1 MAEIKSIFDLD
12 VETIKK
18 LQDKIGVK
26 ADGMIG
32 PKTVT
37 ALQAFLNQQGADP
50 KLGVDGKLGPKTI
63 KALQEYVGAESDG
76 AFGEE
81 SANKLTFKLMEN
93 EEGEQVITDG
103 SGMDAAV
110 ERYMREQG
118 LA

>member
-1 MAEIKSIFDLD
+1 MAEITSIYGLD

-50 KLGVDGKLGPKTI
+50 KLSVDGKLGPKTI
-63 KALQEYVGAESDG
+63 KALQGYIGAEVDG
-76 AFGEE
+76 KFGEE
-81 SANKLTFKLMEN
+81 SANKLVFKLMEN
-93 EEGEQVITDG
+93 EDGERVASSESDLE
-103 SGMDAAV
+103 ALLN
-110 ERYMREQG
+110 EQFKN
-118 LA
+118 A

>member
-50 KLGVDGKLGPKTI
+50 KLSVDGKLGPKTI

-93 EEGEQVITDG
+93 EDGERVASSESDLE
-103 SGMDAAV
+103 ALLN
-110 ERYMREQG
+110 EQFKN
-118 LA
+118 A

>member
-63 KALQEYVGAESDG
+63 KALQEYIGAEADG
-76 AFGEE
+76 SFGEE

-93 EEGEQVITDG
+93 EEGERVASSESDLE
-103 SGMDAAV
+103 ALLN
-110 ERYMREQG
+110 EPFR
-118 LA
+118 

>member
-63 KALQEYVGAESDG
+63 KALQEYIGAEADG

-81 SANKLTFKLMEN
+81 SANKLVFKLMEN
-93 EEGEQVITDG
+93 EEGERVVTTATELDNIFSQTLK
-103 SGMDAAV
+103 DA
-110 ERYMREQG
+110 G

>member
-37 ALQAFLNQQGADP
+37 ALQAFLNQNGAEP
-50 KLGVDGKLGPKTI
+50 KLSVDGKLGPKTI
-63 KALQEYVGAESDG
+63 KALQEYIGAEVDG
-76 AFGEE
+76 VFGNE
-81 SANKLTFKLMEN
+81 SASKLAFKLMEN
-93 EEGEQVITDG
+93 EDGEKIVSTENDLENIFAQQFK
-103 SGMDAAV
+103 DA
-110 ERYMREQG
+110 G

>member
-63 KALQEYVGAESDG
+63 KALQEYIGAEADG
-76 AFGEE
+76 SFGEE

-93 EEGEQVITDG
+93 EEGERVA
-103 SGMDAAV
+103 SSESNLEALLN
-110 ERYMREQG
+110 EQFRN
-118 LA
+118 A

>member
-37 ALQAFLNQQGADP
+37 ALQAFLNQNGAEP

-63 KALQEYVGAESDG
+63 KALQEYIGAEADG
-76 AFGEE
+76 SFGEE

-93 EEGEQVITDG
+93 EEGVKVVSSESDLEALLDEQFKN
-103 SGMDAAV
+103 A
-110 ERYMREQG
+110 
-118 LA
+118 

>member
-63 KALQEYVGAESDG
+63 KALQEYIGAEADG
-76 AFGEE
+76 SFGEE

-93 EEGEQVITDG
+93 EEGERVASSESDLE
-103 SGMDAAV
+103 ALLN
-110 ERYMREQG
+110 EQFRN
-118 LA
+118 A

>member
-1 MAEIKSIFDLD
+1 MAEITSIYGLD

-37 ALQAFLNQQGADP
+37 ALQAFLNQNGAEP
-50 KLGVDGKLGPKTI
+50 KLSVDGKLGPKTI
-63 KALQEYVGAESDG
+63 KALQEYIGAEADG
-76 AFGEE
+76 SFGEE
-81 SANKLTFKLMEN
+81 SASKLTFKLMEN
-93 EEGEQVITDG
+93 EEGEKIVSTESDLENIFAQQFK
-103 SGMDAAV
+103 DA
-110 ERYMREQG
+110 G

>member
-37 ALQAFLNQQGADP
+37 ALQTFLNANGADP
-50 KLGVDGKLGPKTI
+50 KLSVDGKLGPKTI
-63 KALQEYVGAESDG
+63 KALQEYVGAEVDG

-81 SANKLTFKLMEN
+81 SASKLAFKLMEN
-93 EEGEQVITDG
+93 EDGEKIVSTESDLENIFAQQFK
-103 SGMDAAV
+103 DA
-110 ERYMREQG
+110 G

>member
-1 MAEIKSIFDLD
+1 MAEITSIYGLD
-12 VETIKK
+12 VDTIKK

-37 ALQAFLNQQGADP
+37 ALQAFLNQQGAEP
-50 KLGVDGKLGPKTI
+50 KLSVDGKLGPRTI
-63 KALQEYVGAESDG
+63 KALQEYIGAEADG

-81 SANKLTFKLMEN
+81 SASKLAFKLMEN
-93 EEGEQVITDG
+93 ENGEKVVSTENDLENIFNQQFK
-103 SGMDAAV
+103 DA
-110 ERYMREQG
+110 G